1 MNLEEYK
8 KSRQAKADALDMCFI
23 NSMIK
28 DMGESWVAK
37 AIEDAVDVK
46 LGRAIIVLPK
56 FDIYDRVYYTDNDYD
71 DYGTVKNIKIVDNVI
86 KYEVVWDDGEPT
98 DLYTEDQITK
108 VKS

>member
-1 MNLEEYK
+1 MDLEEYK

-46 LGRAIIVLPK
+46 LGRAILVLPK
-56 FDIYDRVYYTDNDYD
+56 FDIYDRVYYTANDYD

-86 KYEVVWDDGEPT
+86 RYEVVWDDGEPT

>member
-1 MNLEEYK
+1 MDLEEYK

>member
-1 MNLEEYK
+1 MDLEEYK
-8 KSRQAKADALDMCFI
+8 KSRQAKADALDMSFI

-28 DMGESWVAK
+28 NMGESWVAQ
-37 AIEDAVDVK
+37 AIENAVDVK

-56 FDIYDRVYYTDNDYD
+56 FDIYDRVYYTANDYD